1 MVPDEHPACVSRRE
15 FELWCAYHMREHQ
28 THGESHD
35 REHELTTQAIT
46 KADTALEKRLEGM
59 NEFRASLKDQS
70 AAFLT
75 RDVYEV
81 QHADLARRVDNIAE
95 RLQQAERWEAGINGR
110 TIGVS
115 AAIGIAVVIIT
126 LALKFVP

>member
-1 MVPDEHPACVSRRE
+1 MVPDEHAGCVSRRE
-15 FELWCAYHMREHQ
+15 FELWCSYHMREHQ

-46 KADTALEKRLEGM
+46 KADTALEKRLESM

-81 QHADLARRVDNIAE
+81 QHSDLARRLDNIAE
-95 RLQQAERWEAGINGR
+95 RLQMAERWEAGINGR

-115 AAIGIAVVIIT
+115 AAVGIAVVIIT